1 MENEDKTRLQNRQ
14 RQDKRQGNLKRR
26 YGKAFSLNLKEATME
41 RLLKIIPQT
50 IVRKNEESITVKRSL
65 AVTELINRYF
75 LENTVPRHTEI
86 SVITYELYC
95 KVRDMRLSGK
105 ISQKIAEKLNDAG
118 QLIPVFDN
126 DTGRI
131 SLEEGTWNS
140 RDILAISDTN
150 KIIQMIESNER
161 NH

>member
-14 RQDKRQGNLKRR
+14 RQEKRQGNLKRR
-26 YGKAFSLNLKEATME
+26 YGKAFSLNLNEATME

-75 LENTVPRHTEI
+75 LENTVPRHSEV
-86 SVITYELYC
+86 SVTTYELYC
-95 KVRDMRLSGK
+95 KVRNMRISGK
-105 ISQKIAEKLNDAG
+105 ISQKIAEELNNAG
-118 QLIPVFDN
+118 HLIPVFDN
-126 DTGRI
+126 ETGRI

-140 RDILAISDTN
+140 RDILTISDTN
-150 KIIQMIESNER
+150 KIIQMIDSNER
-161 NH
+161 YQ

>member
-1 MENEDKTRLQNRQ
+1 M
-14 RQDKRQGNLKRR
+14 
-26 YGKAFSLNLKEATME
+26 NLKEATME

-75 LENTVPRHTEI
+75 LENTVPRHSEI

-105 ISQKIAEKLNDAG
+105 ISQKIAEELNDTG

-131 SLEEGTWNS
+131 SLEEGTWNI

-161 NH
+161 NY

>member
-14 RQDKRQGNLKRR
+14 RQEKRQGNLKRR
-26 YGKAFSLNLKEATME
+26 YGKAFSLNLNEATME

-75 LENTVPRHTEI
+75 LENTVPRHSEI
-86 SVITYELYC
+86 SITTYELYC
-95 KVRDMRLSGK
+95 KVRDMRISGK
-105 ISQKIAEKLNDAG
+105 ISRKIAEELNETG

-126 DTGRI
+126 DIGRI

-150 KIIQMIESNER
+150 KVIQMIESNER
-161 NH
+161 HQ

>member
-14 RQDKRQGNLKRR
+14 RQEKRQGNLKRR
-26 YGKAFSLNLKEATME
+26 YGKAFSLNLKEAAME

-50 IVRKNEESITVKRSL
+50 IVRKNEESITIKRSL
-65 AVTELINRYF
+65 AITELINRYF
-75 LENTVPRHTEI
+75 LENTVPRHSEI

-105 ISQKIAEKLNDAG
+105 ISQKIAEELNDAG